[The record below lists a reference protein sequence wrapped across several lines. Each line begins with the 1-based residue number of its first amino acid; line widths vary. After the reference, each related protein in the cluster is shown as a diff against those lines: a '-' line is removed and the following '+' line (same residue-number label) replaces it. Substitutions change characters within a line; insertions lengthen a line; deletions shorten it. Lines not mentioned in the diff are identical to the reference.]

1 MISRT
6 LVASIF
12 LIKFLSI
19 AKSEEALK
27 YCHEKIRL
35 EQEAVQ
41 LALDKHQQALDR
53 YLAFVKKQEDSGWV
67 GTSAKRKQQILDD
80 IAFFRQP
87 IEDLKKTEFTQESGC
102 LEAVSAQQWATRAF
116 IVNQAGYLQGR
127 ISLQQIMSNWES
139 EAFAELRSAV
149 EATEDHI
156 EDSCVYVTYD
166 RRAVAASC
174 SSSLYV
180 FSQSQEGRD
189 LSKSIVR
196 ELSHRFPKGTLTEQK
211 LSTCH
216 GMVECYLPAEYI
228 LYQSKFRPEN

>member
-6 LVASIF
+6 LVALIF

-19 AKSEEALK
+19 AKSEETLK

-67 GTSAKRKQQILDD
+67 GISAKRKQQILDD

-102 LEAVSAQQWATRAF
+102 LKQSQL
-116 IVNQAGYLQGR
+116 NSGR
-127 ISLQQIMSNWES
+127 HEPLSSIRPAICKVAYRYSKSCQTGKAKPLPSFGPLSKQRRIISK
-139 EAFAELRSAV
+139 
-149 EATEDHI
+149 T
-156 EDSCVYVTYD
+156 
-166 RRAVAASC
+166 AAST
-174 SSSLYV
+174 SPTTAGQLRPRV
-180 FSQSQEGRD
+180 
-189 LSKSIVR
+189 
-196 ELSHRFPKGTLTEQK
+196 HRV
-211 LSTCH
+211 SMC
-216 GMVECYLPAEYI
+216 
-228 LYQSKFRPEN
+228 FRNHKKEEISRNRSFGN